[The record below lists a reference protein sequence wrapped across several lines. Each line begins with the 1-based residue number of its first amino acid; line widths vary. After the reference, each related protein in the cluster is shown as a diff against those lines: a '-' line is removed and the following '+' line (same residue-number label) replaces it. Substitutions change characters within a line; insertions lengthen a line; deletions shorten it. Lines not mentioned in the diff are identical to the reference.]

1 MEFKLYYQKF
11 FLLFILLSIVFTGCS
26 SEENASSGIVI
37 NGPKTIEITAKHEE
51 FAVQFSKISGIG
63 AEDNQ
68 ILPYFEF
75 FINTIDDINTAEN
88 IGNVQQVNDGS
99 GLMRQ
104 FIKPAKTDAD
114 GNNTVLIYPIKD
126 EVEYFVWI
134 RACYTG
140 YGCSGY
146 TMTKA
151 TPVPYPSKL
160 TKDDVE
166 VYAGDTTI
174 LIKVKNKN
182 KYDEFGILADND
194 CLSPKLQRFDPKY
207 NTSLDN
213 FLITGLTNNTPYPL
227 CIRAQNINTDT
238 SNPDTISWLQLG
250 EVIPVNSTN
259 LPAQPVIEKGL
270 EGHKRV
276 SVKWVG
282 DYEGS
287 DAVSAYEVIYSNAEN
302 LEKTEKVVTDTY
314 NIEHTILQ
322 LINGEKY
329 NIKVR
334 AVNSVGSIE
343 SNSITLSPKESIID
357 YDNLD
362 TVLGKTSGRFI
373 YAEDVPHSDFWRIDA
388 AHPKGGRPS
397 SDRLVRGK
405 ETALGNLWSDAV
417 QYYVNEKL
425 NKNTDFTV
433 LAGEMITNGIED
445 SVAVTPKLLMGL
457 TEINYIEDP
466 IVIVSIKGKYLIN
479 SDIDYSINLDNYP
492 PLGENNVA
500 VSLFGQAAAI
510 YRNGHYGTG
519 AGASAYATKAWLMPS
534 KEVRYTIEYLPY
546 NLSEF
551 EENFKNKCGSVA
563 DMANYDSVNDPNG
576 CYLLKYEDVVG
587 YDSPKEG
594 YRRGRIQADTL
605 TVNLNSIE
613 PEKIYRVATTKKL
626 ADSMYTA
633 FIYAENIENTGVVF
647 WKAVADYINEQGVI
661 SPYLDGRVKLSGG
674 VPGNAV
680 NDYKLIK

>member
-1 MEFKLYYQKF
+1 MKLKLCHYKF
-11 FLLFILLSIVFTGCS
+11 FLSFILLNIFLSGCS
-26 SEENASSGIVI
+26 SEDNASSGIII
-37 NGPKTIEITAKHEE
+37 NGPKTVEITAKHEE

-63 AEDNQ
+63 AADNQ

-75 FINTIDDINTAEN
+75 FINESNDIGTAEN
-88 IGNVQQVNDGS
+88 IGKVQQLNDGS
-99 GLMRQ
+99 GLMRL
-104 FIKPAKTDAD
+104 FIKPAKTETD
-114 GNNTVLIYPIKD
+114 GDNIVLIYPIKD
-126 EVEYFVWI
+126 EIEYFVWI
-134 RACYTG
+134 RACYES

-151 TPVPYPSKL
+151 IPVPYPSKL
-160 TKDDVE
+160 AKDDVE

-174 LIKVKNKN
+174 LIKIKNKS

-194 CLSPKLQRFDPKY
+194 CKSSKLQRFDPKY

-213 FLITGLTNNTPYPL
+213 FVITNLTNNIPYPI

-238 SNPDTISWLQLG
+238 SNPYTINWLQLG
-250 EVIPVNSTN
+250 EIKPVNSIN
-259 LPAQPVIEKGL
+259 SPAQPVIEKGL

-276 SVKWVG
+276 SVKWTG
-282 DYEGS
+282 DYEGD
-287 DAVSAYEVIYSNAEN
+287 DAVRLYEVIYSSEN
-302 LEKTEKVVTDTY
+302 SKEVIEKVVTDTY

-322 LINGEKY
+322 LLNGENY

-334 AVNSVGSIE
+334 AVNSAGSSE
-343 SNSITLSPKESIID
+343 SRTITLSPVESVID
-357 YDNLD
+357 FNDLD

-373 YAEDVPHSDFWRIDA
+373 YAEDIPHSDFWRIDA
-388 AHPKGGRPS
+388 THPKGGRPS

-425 NKNTDFTV
+425 NKKTDFAV

-445 SVAVTPKLLMGL
+445 SVSITPKLLMGL

-479 SDIDYSINLDNYP
+479 PDIDYNINLDNYP
-492 PLGENNVA
+492 ALGENNVG

-519 AGASAYATKAWLMPS
+519 TGASAYATKAWLIPS
-534 KEVRYTIEYLPY
+534 KEVKYTIEYLPY
-546 NLSEF
+546 NLSAF
-551 EENFKNKCGSVA
+551 EENFKNKCGNVA
-563 DMANYDSVNDPNG
+563 DAANYDSVFDPDG
-576 CYLLKYEDVVG
+576 CYLLKYDDVVG
-587 YDSPKEG
+587 YYSLKEG
-594 YRRGRIQADTL
+594 YRRGRIQSGSL
-605 TVNLNSIE
+605 TINSKIIE
-613 PEKIYRVATTKKL
+613 PEKMYRIATTRKL
-626 ADSMYTA
+626 AYSIYTA
-633 FIYAENIENTGVVF
+633 FMYAENIENTGVVF
-647 WKAVADYINEQGVI
+647 WKAVADYINEQGKI

-674 VPGNAV
+674 VPGNSA
-680 NDYKLIK
+680 NDYQGQ

>member
-1 MEFKLYYQKF
+1 MKFNYQR
-11 FLLFILLSIVFTGCS
+11 LFILFIFLSFFSAGCS
-26 SEENASSGIVI
+26 SEENVPSNIII

-51 FAVQFSKISGIG
+51 FAVQFSKISSIG
-63 AEDNQ
+63 AENNN

-75 FINTIDDINTAEN
+75 FINTIEDINTAEN
-88 IGNVQQVNDGS
+88 IGKVQQLDDGS

-104 FIKPAKTDAD
+104 FIKPAKTEAD
-114 GNNTVLIYPIKD
+114 GDNIVLIYPIKD

-134 RACYTG
+134 RACYEG

-174 LIKVKNKN
+174 LIKIKNKS

-194 CLSPKLQRFDPKY
+194 CLSSKLQRFDPKY
-207 NTSLDN
+207 TTSFDN
-213 FLITGLTNNTPYPL
+213 FVITGLTNNTSYPV

-250 EVIPVNSTN
+250 KVMPVNSTN
-259 LPAQPVIEKGL
+259 SPAQPVIEKGL

-276 SVKWVG
+276 SVKWIG

-302 LEKTEKVVTDTY
+302 IEKTEKVVTDTY

-322 LINGEKY
+322 LVNGENY

-334 AVNSVGSIE
+334 AINSAGSVD
-343 SNSITLSPKESIID
+343 SNTITLSPVESVID
-357 YDNLD
+357 FNNLD

-388 AHPKGGRPS
+388 TYPKGGRPS

-433 LAGEMITNGIED
+433 LAGEMITNGIENGV
-445 SVAVTPKLLMGL
+445 SITPKLLMGL

-466 IVIVSIKGKYLIN
+466 IVIISIKGKYLIN
-479 SDIDYSINLDNYP
+479 PEVDYNIDLNNYP
-492 PLGENNVA
+492 ALGLNNVA

-519 AGASAYATKAWLMPS
+519 AGAAAYATKAWLMPS
-534 KEVRYTIEYLPY
+534 KEVKYAIEYMPY
-546 NLSEF
+546 SLTQF
-551 EENFKNKCGSVA
+551 EENFKNKCGNVS

-576 CYLLKYEDVVG
+576 CYLLKYDDVVG
-587 YDSPKEG
+587 YYSPKEG
-594 YRRGRIQADTL
+594 YRRGRIQANSL
-605 TVNLNSIE
+605 TINGKSIE

-647 WKAVADYINEQGVI
+647 WKAVADYINENGNI
-661 SPYLDGRVKLSGG
+661 FPYLDGRVKLIGG
-674 VPGNAV
+674 VPGNTA
-680 NDYKLIK
+680 NDYE

>member
-1 MEFKLYYQKF
+1 MKFYYQR
-11 FLLFILLSIVFTGCS
+11 LFILLICLNLLSTGCS
-26 SEENASSGIVI
+26 SEEKASLDIII

-51 FAVQFSKISGIG
+51 FVVQFSKISSIG
-63 AEDNQ
+63 AENSK

-75 FINTIDDINTAEN
+75 YINTIEDINTAEN
-88 IGNVQQVNDGS
+88 IGKVQQLDDGS

-104 FIKPAKTDAD
+104 FIKPIKTEAD
-114 GNNTVLIYPIKD
+114 GENIVLIYPIKD
-126 EVEYFVWI
+126 EVEYFVWV
-134 RACYTG
+134 RACYNG

-174 LIKVKNKN
+174 LIKIKNKN
-182 KYDEFGILADND
+182 KYDDFGILADND
-194 CLSPKLQRFDPKY
+194 CLSPKLQRFDPKFT
-207 NTSLDN
+207 TSSDN
-213 FLITGLTNNTPYPL
+213 LVITGLTNNTSYPV

-238 SNPDTISWLQLG
+238 SNPETINWLQLG
-250 EVIPVNSTN
+250 EIQPVASTF
-259 LPAQPVIEKGL
+259 LPKQSVIEKGL

-276 SVKWVG
+276 SVKWAG
-282 DYEGS
+282 DYEGN
-287 DAVSAYEVIYSNAEN
+287 DAASLYEVIYSNAEN
-302 LEKTEKVVTDTY
+302 IEKTEKVVTDTY

-322 LINGEKY
+322 LVNGEKY

-334 AVNSVGSIE
+334 AINSAGSVD
-343 SNSITLSPKESIID
+343 SNTITLSPMESVID
-357 YDNLD
+357 FNNLD

-388 AHPKGGRPS
+388 TNPKGGRAS
-397 SDRLVRGK
+397 SDRLIRGK

-433 LAGEMITNGIED
+433 LAGEMITNGIENGV
-445 SVAVTPKLLMGL
+445 SITPKLLMGL
-457 TEINYIEDP
+457 TEINYIEDT
-466 IVIVSIKGKYLIN
+466 IVIISIKGKYLIN
-479 SDIDYSINLDNYP
+479 PEIDYNIDLNNYP
-492 PLGENNVA
+492 ALGANNVA

-534 KEVRYTIEYLPY
+534 REVNYAIEYMPY
-546 NLSEF
+546 SLLEF
-551 EENFKNKCGSVA
+551 EENFKNKCGEVSN
-563 DMANYDSVNDPNG
+563 MANYDSINDPNG
-576 CYLLKYEDVVG
+576 CYLLKYNDVVG
-587 YDSPKEG
+587 YNSPKEG
-594 YRRGRIQADTL
+594 YRRGRIQADSL
-605 TVNLNSIE
+605 KINGNIIE

-626 ADSMYTA
+626 ANSMYTA
-633 FIYAENIENTGVVF
+633 FIYAENIEYTDVVF
-647 WKAVADYINEQGVI
+647 WKAVADYINEQGNI
-661 SPYLDGRVKLSGG
+661 FPYLDGRVKLIGG
-674 VPGNAV
+674 VPGNSA
-680 NDYKLIK
+680 NDYK

>member
-1 MEFKLYYQKF
+1 MKLKSYCQKF
-11 FLLFILLSIVFTGCS
+11 FLSFILLNVFLAGCS

-63 AEDNQ
+63 AADNP

-75 FINTIDDINTAEN
+75 FINEIDNINTAEN
-88 IGNVQQVNDGS
+88 IGKVQQLNDGS
-99 GLMRQ
+99 GLMRL
-104 FIKPAKTDAD
+104 FIKPAKTEAD
-114 GNNTVLIYPIKD
+114 GDNIVLEYPIKD
-126 EVEYFVWI
+126 GIEYFVWI
-134 RACYTG
+134 RACYEN

-151 TPVPYPSKL
+151 APVPYPSKL
-160 TKDDVE
+160 TEDDVE
-166 VYAGDTTI
+166 VCAGDTTI
-174 LIKVKNKN
+174 LIKIKNKN
-182 KYDEFGILADND
+182 KYDEFGILSDDD
-194 CLSPKLQRFDPKY
+194 CLNPKLQRFDPKY

-213 FLITGLTNNTPYPL
+213 FVITNLNNNTSYPI
-227 CIRAQNINTDT
+227 CIRAQNINTDI

-250 EVIPVNSTN
+250 EIKPAASTN
-259 LPAQPVIEKGL
+259 LPDKPVIEKGL

-276 SVKWVG
+276 SVKWKG
-282 DYEGS
+282 DYEGNN
-287 DAVSAYEVIYSNAEN
+287 AVSLYKVIYSSEN
-302 LEKTEKVVTDTY
+302 NKEVTEKVVTDTY

-322 LINGEKY
+322 LLNGEKY
-329 NIKVR
+329 NIKVL
-334 AVNSVGSIE
+334 ATNSAGSSE
-343 SNSITLSPKESIID
+343 SDTITLSPVESVID
-357 YDNLD
+357 FNDLD

-425 NKNTDFTV
+425 NEKTDFAV

-445 SVAVTPKLLMGL
+445 SVSITPKFLMGL
-457 TEINYIEDP
+457 TEINYIEDT
-466 IVIVSIKGKYLIN
+466 IVIVSIKGEYLIN
-479 SDIDYSINLDNYP
+479 PDIDYNINLDNYP
-492 PLGENNVA
+492 PLGDDKVG

-534 KEVRYTIEYLPY
+534 KEVKYTIEYLPY
-546 NLSEF
+546 KLSEF
-551 EENFKNKCGSVA
+551 EENFKNKCSNVA
-563 DMANYDSVNDPNG
+563 DAANYDSVHDPNG
-576 CYLLKYEDVVG
+576 CYLLKYDDVVG
-587 YDSPKEG
+587 YYSPKEG
-594 YRRGRIQADTL
+594 YRRGRIQSGSL
-605 TVNLNSIE
+605 TINSKPIE
-613 PEKIYRVATTKKL
+613 PEKIYRIATTKKL
-626 ADSMYTA
+626 ADSIYTA
-633 FIYAENIENTGVVF
+633 FIYAESVKNTGVVF
-647 WKAVADYINEQGVI
+647 WKAVADYINEQGKI

-674 VPGNAV
+674 VPGNSA
-680 NDYKLIK
+680 NDYQGQ